1 MELKPVLEGIGIV
14 RSYGGRRVVDGVSVQ
29 VKQGEILA
37 ILGPNGAG
45 KSTLFRVLALVER
58 PDGGSVRLRG
68 EPVGPGSTDAIRRLG
83 AVFQR
88 PYLFRG
94 SVESN
99 VGYGLSVRGIGGEL
113 RRNRLDEVLDLL
125 ALKDVARSDIADLS
139 GGEIQRVALAR
150 ALATQPEVL
159 VLDEPTANL
168 DVTVRRRFR
177 EDLERIVR
185 RTAGAVILITHDP
198 TDAFTLADRI
208 AIMEA
213 GRIVQ
218 EGEPTDLI
226 LDPATPFV
234 AAFTGAELLLNG
246 RVTRSD
252 GELVTV
258 DTGGA
263 TLVAAAREGGG
274 LQPGRRVHVGY
285 RPEDVVI
292 TLRGDAPATSAVNRF
307 SMKVSALVQ
316 AESLVRVRLGGE
328 LQLTALVTRRSA
340 DALQLAPGVCVMAQV
355 KATAL
360 RAFPSS

>member
-1 MELKPVLEGIGIV
+1 MELKPVLEAVGLV
-14 RSYGGRRVVDGVSVQ
+14 RSYADRRVVDSVSVH
-29 VKQGEILA
+29 VNVGEILA
-37 ILGPNGAG
+37 VLGPNGAG
-45 KSTLFRVLALVER
+45 KSTLFRMLALVER
-58 PDGGSVRLRG
+58 PDAGSVRLRG
-68 EPVGPGSTDAIRRLG
+68 EGVGPHSTAAIRKLG

-94 SVESN
+94 SVDSN
-99 VGYGLSVRGIGGEL
+99 VGYGLRVRGITGES
-113 RRNRLDEVLDLL
+113 RRQRLANAMDLL
-125 ALKDVARSDIADLS
+125 SLGDLARSDVSTLS

-150 ALATQPEVL
+150 ALAVQPDVL

-168 DVTVRRRFR
+168 DVTIRRRFR

-185 RTAGAVILITHDP
+185 RAAGSVILITHDP

-218 EGEPTDLI
+218 EGKPTDLI

-246 RVTRSD
+246 RVTGSD
-252 GELVTV
+252 GDLVTV
-258 DTGGA
+258 DADGVV
-263 TLVAAAREGGG
+263 LVAAAREGG
-274 LQPGRRVHVGY
+274 LQPGSRVHVGY

-292 TLRGDAPATSAVNRF
+292 TLPGAAPATSAVNRF
-307 SMKVSALVQ
+307 SMTVIALVQ
-316 AESLVRVRLGGE
+316 AESLVRVRLGGTV
-328 LQLTALVTRRSA
+328 QLTALVTRRSA
-340 DALQLAPGVCVMAQV
+340 EMLQLGAGVSVMAQV

-360 RAFPSS
+360 RAFASS